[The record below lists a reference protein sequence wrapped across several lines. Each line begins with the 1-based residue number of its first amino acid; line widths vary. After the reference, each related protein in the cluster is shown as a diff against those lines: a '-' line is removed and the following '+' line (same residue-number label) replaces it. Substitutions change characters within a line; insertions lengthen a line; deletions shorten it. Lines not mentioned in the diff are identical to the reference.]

1 MWLDKWTSHSL
12 IFSCL
17 GHSEILGGISFNT
30 YLQRPRKKYLQGQI
44 SYLNLGKVSDEHI
57 WAGQINHAAMYWHI
71 SAGQITK
78 RQYIE
83 IFADIWHWVW
93 QGEAEP
99 GKFNVAESPKSQLLV
114 PRSLLGLGGQCVAS
128 VCKSEA
134 DLEFLPKMSWCR
146 PRGEAWVTNLLSSLV
161 FVRSGRENECA
172 IQSVNHFNK

>member
-1 MWLDKWTSHSL
+1 MKWLDNGHHSGRN
-12 IFSCL
+12 IVQF
-17 GHSEILGGISFNT
+17 ISAKYQYNAKYQCT
-30 YLQRPRKKYLQGQI
+30 YMQGRKKISARPNILSIYLI
-44 SYLNLGKVSDEHI
+44 LAKVSDEHI
-57 WAGQINHAAMYWHI
+57 WAGQINHEAIYWHI

-99 GKFNVAESPKSQLLV
+99 GIFNVAESLKSQLLV

-134 DLEFLPKMSWCR
+134 DLEFLPKMSWCL
-146 PRGEAWVTNLLSSLV
+146 PSGISSAYQLTHSELKA
-161 FVRSGRENECA
+161 F
-172 IQSVNHFNK
+172 KLT

>member
-1 MWLDKWTSHSL
+1 MD
-12 IFSCL
+12 I
-17 GHSEILGGISFNT
+17 ILGGISFNS
-30 YLQRPRKKYLQGQI
+30 YLQNINTMQNINAHMQGRKRNICKTKYLE
-44 SYLNLGKVSDEHI
+44 YLILAKVSDEHI
-57 WAGQINHAAMYWHI
+57 WAGQINHAAIYWHI

-99 GKFNVAESPKSQLLV
+99 GIFNVAESLKSQLLV
-114 PRSLLGLGGQCVAS
+114 PRSLLGLAGQCVAS